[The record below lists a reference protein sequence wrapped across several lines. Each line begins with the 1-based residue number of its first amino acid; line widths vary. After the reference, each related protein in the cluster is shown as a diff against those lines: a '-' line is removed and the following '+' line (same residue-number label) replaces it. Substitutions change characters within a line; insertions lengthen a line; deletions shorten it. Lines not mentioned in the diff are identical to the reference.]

1 MRWFKLAYSGL
12 LRSPSTCFSD
22 SWLLENSM
30 ALNHTD
36 VPQDERLPH
45 YLQDGD
51 PFASKLSWEA
61 DLVAGFY
68 LTIIGKLFCAK
79 AAHRKLTGWCVDF
92 AQRFWHLR
100 RCFEWRWRVGGRQ
113 RWASLWSS
121 TDVSQKRLS
130 AVFISRDKYSLNNPN
145 NFDSKWIYLETISYF
160 GCLGSRFVF

>member
-1 MRWFKLAYSGL
+1 MRWFKFAYSGL

-79 AAHRKLTGWCVDF
+79 AAHRKLTG
-92 AQRFWHLR
+92 
-100 RCFEWRWRVGGRQ
+100 
-113 RWASLWSS
+113 
-121 TDVSQKRLS
+121 
-130 AVFISRDKYSLNNPN
+130 
-145 NFDSKWIYLETISYF
+145 
-160 GCLGSRFVF
+160 